1 MQAGSTVLYV
11 RMISEIVAGDVI
23 DLRMEDALED
33 VLYFGLLSVCQRPWR
48 ISALRQE
55 SRFKRESTMIAFI
68 VRQIHSS
75 REAPTAQ
82 GSAKWPRVEHRLI
95 VLFES
100 RPFGWDVS
108 IEE

>member
-11 RMISEIVAGDVI
+11 RMISEIVASDVI
-23 DLRMEDALED
+23 DLRIEDALED
-33 VLYFGLLSVCQRPWR
+33 VLYFGSLRVCQWPWS

-68 VRQIHSS
+68 VRQSHSS

-95 VLFES
+95 VLLES
-100 RPFGWDVS
+100 RPFGCDVS